1 MVLTSTLVTI
11 LFLVILTLQILFVL
25 KVYKTAQKHILYLVI
40 VMLLLLLVVVVFSTL
55 YFSGYF
61 EHKSEA
67 AAHEK
72 VDDLNKEAEAA
83 KATPEGPEKVKK
95 ETENTRFENTYLQID
110 KEFMTNL
117 TASKKVMVVQIAVM
131 THYDN
136 RVFDNVKKH
145 EFAIRSGILD
155 VMRQTTEAEAARP
168 DFRSELAAKIKVVMN
183 DILMKYEDFGGIE
196 DVFFTSFVMQ

>member
-1 MVLTSTLVTI
+1 MATAEAPAAEEVVEGEPKKKKPILLIALIAVSTI
-11 LFLVILTLQILFVL
+11 
-25 KVYKTAQKHILYLVI
+25 
-40 VMLLLLLVVVVFSTL
+40 LLLVVVVFTTL

-72 VDDLNKEAEAA
+72 VDELDKEAEAA
-83 KATPEGPEKVKK
+83 KATPGGPDKVTKDSV
-95 ETENTRFENTYLQID
+95 NTRFENTYLQID

-155 VMRQTTEAEAARP
+155 VMRQTTEAEASRP
-168 DFRSELAAKIKVVMN
+168 DFRSGLAAKIKVVMN
-183 DILMKYEDFGGIE
+183 DILKKYEDFGGIE

>member
-1 MVLTSTLVTI
+1 MATAEAPAAEEVVEGEPKKKKPILLIALIAISTI
-11 LFLVILTLQILFVL
+11 
-25 KVYKTAQKHILYLVI
+25 
-40 VMLLLLLVVVVFSTL
+40 LLLVVVIFTTL

-72 VDDLNKEAEAA
+72 VDELNKEADAA
-83 KATPEGPEKVKK
+83 KATPGGPGKVTKDSV
-95 ETENTRFENTYLQID
+95 NTRFENTYLQID

-117 TASKKVMVVQIAVM
+117 TGSKKVMVVQIAVM

-183 DILMKYEDFGGIE
+183 DMLKKYEDFGGIE

>member
-1 MVLTSTLVTI
+1 MATAEAPAAEEVVEGEPKKKKPILLIALIAVSTI
-11 LFLVILTLQILFVL
+11 
-25 KVYKTAQKHILYLVI
+25 
-40 VMLLLLLVVVVFSTL
+40 LLLVVVVFTTL

-72 VDDLNKEAEAA
+72 VDELDKEAEAA
-83 KATPEGPEKVKK
+83 KATPDGPEKVKK
-95 ETENTRFENTYLQID
+95 ESENTRFENTYLQID

-145 EFAIRSGILD
+145 EFAIRSAILD
-155 VMRQTTEAEAARP
+155 QMRQTTEAEASRP

>member
-1 MVLTSTLVTI
+1 MATAEAPAAEEVVEGEPKKKKPILLIALIAISTI
-11 LFLVILTLQILFVL
+11 
-25 KVYKTAQKHILYLVI
+25 
-40 VMLLLLLVVVVFSTL
+40 LLLVVVIFTTL

-72 VDDLNKEAEAA
+72 VDELNKEADAA
-83 KATPEGPEKVKK
+83 KATPGGPDKVTKDSV
-95 ETENTRFENTYLQID
+95 NTRFENTYLQID

-117 TASKKVMVVQIAVM
+117 TGSKKVMVVQIAVM

-155 VMRQTTEAEAARP
+155 VMRQTTEAEASRP
-168 DFRSELAAKIKVVMN
+168 DFRSELSAKIKVVMN
-183 DILMKYEDFGGIE
+183 DILKKYEDFGGIE

>member
-1 MVLTSTLVTI
+1 MATAEAPAAEEAVEGEPKKKKPILLIALIAISTI
-11 LFLVILTLQILFVL
+11 
-25 KVYKTAQKHILYLVI
+25 
-40 VMLLLLLVVVVFSTL
+40 LLLVVVVFSTL
-55 YFSGYF
+55 YFSGFF

-72 VDDLNKEAEAA
+72 VDELDKEAEAA
-83 KATPEGPEKVKK
+83 KATPGGPDRVTKDSV
-95 ETENTRFENTYLQID
+95 NTRFENTYLQID

-155 VMRQTTEAEAARP
+155 VMRQTTEAEASRP
-168 DFRSELAAKIKVVMN
+168 DFRSELSAKIKVVMN
-183 DILMKYEDFGGIE
+183 DILKKYEDFGGIE

>member
-1 MVLTSTLVTI
+1 MATAEAPAAAEVVEGEPKKKKPILLIALIAISTI
-11 LFLVILTLQILFVL
+11 
-25 KVYKTAQKHILYLVI
+25 
-40 VMLLLLLVVVVFSTL
+40 LLLVVVIFTTL

-72 VDDLNKEAEAA
+72 VDELDKEAGAA
-83 KATPEGPEKVKK
+83 KATPGGPDKVTKDSV
-95 ETENTRFENTYLQID
+95 NTRFENTYLQID

-117 TASKKVMVVQIAVM
+117 TGSKKVMVVQIAVM

-183 DILMKYEDFGGIE
+183 DMLMKYEDFGGIE

>member
-1 MVLTSTLVTI
+1 MATAEAPAAEEVVEGEPKKKKPILLIALIAVSTI
-11 LFLVILTLQILFVL
+11 
-25 KVYKTAQKHILYLVI
+25 
-40 VMLLLLLVVVVFSTL
+40 LLLVVVVFTTL

-72 VDDLNKEAEAA
+72 VDELDKEAEAA
-83 KATPEGPEKVKK
+83 KATPGGPDKVTKDSV
-95 ETENTRFENTYLQID
+95 NTRFENTYLQID

-155 VMRQTTEAEAARP
+155 VMRQTTEAEASRP

-183 DILMKYEDFGGIE
+183 DILKKYEDFGGIE
-196 DVFFTSFVMQ
+196 DVYFTNFIVQ

>member
-1 MVLTSTLVTI
+1 MATAEAPAAEEVVEGEPKKKKPILLIALIAISTI
-11 LFLVILTLQILFVL
+11 
-25 KVYKTAQKHILYLVI
+25 
-40 VMLLLLLVVVVFSTL
+40 LLLVVVVFSTL
-55 YFSGYF
+55 YFSGFF

-72 VDDLNKEAEAA
+72 VDELDKEAEAA
-83 KATPEGPEKVKK
+83 KATPGGPDKVTKDSV
-95 ETENTRFENTYLQID
+95 NTRFENTYLQID

-155 VMRQTTEAEAARP
+155 VMRQTTEAEASRP

-183 DILMKYEDFGGIE
+183 DILKKYEDFGGIE

>member
-1 MVLTSTLVTI
+1 MAEAEAAPAEEVVEGEPKKKKPI
-11 LFLVILTLQILFVL
+11 LLI
-25 KVYKTAQKHILYLVI
+25 LVI
-40 VMLLLLLVVVVFSTL
+40 VLSVIILIMSVMFGTL

-72 VDDLNKEAEAA
+72 VDELAKEAEEAQKAMPDGPSKVKKEAEA
-83 KATPEGPEKVKK
+83 
-95 ETENTRFENTYLQID
+95 TRFENTYLEID
-110 KEFMTNL
+110 KEFMTNI
-117 TASKKVMVVQIAVM
+117 TNSKKIMVVKVAVM
-131 THYDN
+131 THYDS

-145 EFAIRSGILD
+145 EFAIRSAVLD
-155 VMRQTTEAEAARP
+155 VMRQSTEVDVAKP

-183 DILMKYEDFGGIE
+183 DMLMKYEDFGGIE

>member
-1 MVLTSTLVTI
+1 MATAEAPATGEVVEGEPKKKKPILLIALIAISTI
-11 LFLVILTLQILFVL
+11 
-25 KVYKTAQKHILYLVI
+25 
-40 VMLLLLLVVVVFSTL
+40 LLLVVVIFTTL

-72 VDDLNKEAEAA
+72 VDELDKEAGAA
-83 KATPEGPEKVKK
+83 KATPGGPDKVTKDSV
-95 ETENTRFENTYLQID
+95 NTRFENTYLQID

-117 TASKKVMVVQIAVM
+117 TGSKKVMVVQIAVM

-183 DILMKYEDFGGIE
+183 DMLKKYEDFGGIE

>member
-1 MVLTSTLVTI
+1 MAEAEAAPAEEVVEGEPKKKKPI
-11 LFLVILTLQILFVL
+11 LLI
-25 KVYKTAQKHILYLVI
+25 LVI
-40 VMLLLLLVVVVFSTL
+40 VLSVIILIMSVMFGTL

-72 VDDLNKEAEAA
+72 VDELAKEAEEAQKAMPDGPSKVKKEAEA
-83 KATPEGPEKVKK
+83 
-95 ETENTRFENTYLQID
+95 TRFENTYLEID
-110 KEFMTNL
+110 KEFMTNI
-117 TASKKVMVVQIAVM
+117 TNSKKIMVVKIAVM
-131 THYDN
+131 THYDS

-145 EFAIRSGILD
+145 EFAIRSAVLD
-155 VMRQTTEAEAARP
+155 VMRQSTEVDVAKP

-183 DILMKYEDFGGIE
+183 DMLMKYEDFGGIE

>member
-1 MVLTSTLVTI
+1 MATAEAPAAEEVVEGEPKKKKPILLIALIAISTI
-11 LFLVILTLQILFVL
+11 
-25 KVYKTAQKHILYLVI
+25 
-40 VMLLLLLVVVVFSTL
+40 LLLVVVVFSTL
-55 YFSGYF
+55 YFSGFF

-72 VDDLNKEAEAA
+72 VDELDKEAEAA
-83 KATPEGPEKVKK
+83 KATPGGPDKVTKDSV
-95 ETENTRFENTYLQID
+95 NTRFENTYLQID

-155 VMRQTTEAEAARP
+155 VMRQTTEAEASRP
-168 DFRSELAAKIKVVMN
+168 DFRSELSAKIKVVMN
-183 DILMKYEDFGGIE
+183 DILKKYEDFGGIE